1 MKKMVSI
8 LLAGTLV
15 LGLIITGALAA
26 GPWKQGGGLCLNSGV
41 CAQDSDGDGVCDNR
55 GANCSYVDADGDGVC
70 DNRGANC
77 SYVDAD
83 GDGVCDNHGANCAH
97 QDANG
102 DGVCDLCGQNC
113 GGLGCGNSQGLG
125 NGQGHHG
132 SGHHGG
138 GHCN

>member
-8 LLAGTLV
+8 LLAGTLA

-26 GPWKQGGGLCLNSGV
+26 GPWNQGGGLCRNSGV
-41 CAQDSDGDGVCDNR
+41 CAQDSDGDGVCDNQ

-77 SYVDAD
+77 T
-83 GDGVCDNHGANCAH
+83 H
-97 QDANG
+97 QDADG
-102 DGVCDLCGQNC
+102 DGVCDLCGQNG

-138 GHCN
+138 VHCN